1 MLVSNPLCEKMQTSA
16 VAVPLLG
23 RCSEIALPPRVHVL
37 LLVTNG
43 PNAATFKSRSLAGT
57 ETPAVVGSTTTMS
70 FPVAA
75 GNVLLRAITSSE
87 TFGAATISDTAF
99 DFVPLG
105 FRICTDKLPGTA
117 TSAAVTGVVHSRA
130 DVHFVIRELP
140 PISIV
145 HPGPGFEAVKP
156 LPSTR
161 SVKPWAAP
169 AYTLDGCTLRMF
181 APVEIVTLAM
191 PDCEASSP
199 LMATTDRKSVV

>member
-1 MLVSNPLCEKMQTSA
+1 
-16 VAVPLLG
+16 
-23 RCSEIALPPRVHVL
+23 
-37 LLVTNG
+37 
-43 PNAATFKSRSLAGT
+43 
-57 ETPAVVGSTTTMS
+57 MS
-70 FPVAA
+70 FHVDA
-75 GNVLLRAITSSE
+75 GNVMLSAITSCE

-105 FRICTDKLPGTA
+105 FRICTDNVAGTG
-117 TSAAVTGVVHSRA
+117 TSGAGTGVVHSRA
-130 DVHFVIRELP
+130 DVHVVIREVP

-145 HPGPGFEAVKP
+145 EPGPGFEAVKP

-169 AYTLDGCTLRMF
+169 AYTLDGSNVRMF

-199 LMATTDRKSVV
+199 LMATT